1 MKDSVSNAENLI
13 INTSSQQYRGINPPY
28 QVDSRLSSN
37 PCFGTTHIEHYTQHN
52 THKYS
57 KVQSRYKTCPKS
69 ARSMKDNYDME

>member
-37 PCFGTTHIEHYTQHN
+37 PSFGTTHIEHYTQHN
-52 THKYS
+52 TRKYANI
-57 KVQSRYKTCPKS
+57 QSRYKTSPTS
-69 ARSMKDNYDME
+69 ARSIYDME